1 MLRLA
6 SALLLGMF
14 SLASFAA
21 DDAWLSLQKTAYA
34 ARELNYQGVFV
45 YQNGKQARSV
55 QITHMNNN
63 GQEMTRNL
71 ILEPNLKAGASGQPR
86 EVYSQGS
93 DIVIVQPKNASKN
106 AVNNSGANSNT
117 SSNTSATTMVIEKR
131 RGQNLF
137 PAMLPTDLQA
147 LKANYT
153 TRTLATEMIA
163 GRGAQVIELIPNDA
177 FRYSYK
183 VWADVEFGLLL
194 KMTLLNSKKQTL
206 EQIEFSELSMLNS
219 RDVNWFQ
226 PKIDVKKQYVSE
238 YSAETN
244 HVDNNWI
251 VTELPTGY
259 VQVDHVTLNLP
270 GKTVPVDQMIYSD
283 GLASVSLFIEPIT
296 KGVHPKMGHMLIGST
311 NICANVMD
319 GYQVTVVG
327 EVPEE
332 TVMQIAKSVTFKKQT
347 ALNK

>member
-1 MLRLA
+1 MLRFA
-6 SALLLGMF
+6 SALVIGAF
-14 SLASFAA
+14 SLNSFAA
-21 DDAWLSLQKTAYA
+21 DDAWLALQKTAYA

-45 YQNGKQARSV
+45 YQNGKQTRSV

-71 ILEPNLKAGASGQPR
+71 ILDINLQAGASGQPR

-93 DIVIVQPKNASKN
+93 DIVIVHPKNEAK
-106 AVNNSGANSNT
+106 NT
-117 SSNTSATTMVIEKR
+117 SSNSTTMVIEKR

-137 PAMLPTDLQA
+137 PAVLPTDLQA
-147 LKANYT
+147 LKANYN
-153 TRTLATEMIA
+153 TRVLATEMIA

-183 VWADVEFGLLL
+183 IWADAEFGLLL
-194 KMTLLNSKKQTL
+194 KMTLIDSKKQTL

-238 YSAETN
+238 HIGAIN
-244 HVDNNWI
+244 HVDTNWI
-251 VTELPTGY
+251 VAELPAGY
-259 VQVDHVTLNLP
+259 VKVDHVTLNLP
-270 GKTVPVDQMIYSD
+270 GKTGPVDQMIFSD
-283 GLASVSLFIEPIT
+283 GLASVSLFIEPIA
-296 KGVHPKMGHMLIGST
+296 KGVRPKMGHMLIGST

-319 GYQVTVVG
+319 GYQITVVG
-327 EVPEE
+327 EVPEA
-332 TVMQIAKSVTFKKQT
+332 TVMQIAKAVTFKKQT